1 MGENF
6 WLLVFIFFVLAP
18 ILERVLKGG
27 KRPPPP
33 TQRQRR
39 PPQQRRLPQQRPQL
53 PEPQGR
59 QPQRTGNET
68 ATDILPPEL
77 WELLTGQKS
86 PARVPPPSPEA
97 PRRETQWDEEA
108 DHEEEERALAS
119 SNLPAPIAYDEDKEA
134 AELLAR
140 RQRAA
145 DRPVDRSAPV
155 VVSMETAPL
164 PAAARHRE
172 FHRKIDKVDAK
183 KVAPAMEAVQ
193 PARNIIADVLRD
205 GSSVDIRRAI
215 LMKEVL
221 GPPKGLEP

>member
-6 WLLVFIFFVLAP
+6 WLLIFIFFVVAP

-33 TQRQRR
+33 SQRQRR
-39 PPQQRRLPQQRPQL
+39 PPQQRRLPQQRTQL
-53 PEPQGR
+53 PERQGT
-59 QPQRTGNET
+59 QQQRGET
-68 ATDILPPEL
+68 AADILPPEL
-77 WELLTGQKS
+77 WELLTGQKP
-86 PARVPPPSPEA
+86 PARVPPASEA
-97 PRRETQWDEEA
+97 PREAQWDEEA
-108 DHEEEERALAS
+108 DHDEEERARAS
-119 SNLPAPIAYDEDKEA
+119 SSVPAPIAYDEDKEA

-145 DRPVDRSAPV
+145 DRPVDRSVPI
-155 VVSMETAPL
+155 VVSMETPPP
-164 PAAARHRE
+164 PAAVRHRE

-183 KVAPAMEAVQ
+183 KVAPEMEAVQ

-205 GSSVDIRRAI
+205 GSTVDIRRAI